1 MNGLDNDTLSV
12 IMNVVHL
19 EGAITSLEKIKSSD
33 TDPKTK
39 YKYDVKIKGYKEK
52 LNEITNQVSPR
63 AWLGGLRIK

>member
-1 MNGLDNDTLSV
+1 MNGIDNDTLSV

-33 TDPKTK
+33 KDPRTK
-39 YKYDVKIKGYKEK
+39 HKYDAKIISYREK
-52 LNEITNQVSPR
+52 LHNITNQVSPR